1 MNHYIITTE
10 SGSDLPKE
18 YVERFNVKIIPMHV
32 TMGNETLPDGSFEVK
47 KAFPV
52 LNPSMLFTY
61 FCYFSAFCVF
71 FGIGKPLR
79 PCSRIT
85 VS

>member
-47 KAFPV
+47 RAF
-52 LNPSMLFTY
+52 
-61 FCYFSAFCVF
+61 VF
-71 FGIGKPLR
+71 YDETGTLPKLLVRRRMI
-79 PCSRIT
+79 I
-85 VS
+85 